1 MRRFFSSLVILA
13 FLGVAAVGQE
23 PAKRLTN
30 KDVIDMTNLG
40 LSDDVI
46 IAKIRSVP
54 NEELGFDTSISGLQA
69 LKAAKVSDGVI
80 KVMINPAPPAPAVVA
95 AATPV
100 TLDPNLPPPEVGV
113 YWLDVH
119 TFTMIEGQALT
130 NAKVGGRA
138 GSYFTYGIKS
148 QHWDATLEG
157 PTSHNI
163 VKDRRAVFYFYV
175 PEGED
180 ASDYVLLILNKK
192 SDRREFKIG
201 KIGGIGGGKSGVEKD
216 KEIQFHA
223 EHVGIRTYKITLDQD
238 LKPGE
243 YAFFMGTGQT
253 SMMGAGR
260 VNTSSGGSAAGRIY
274 DFSIPE

>member
-1 MRRFFSSLVILA
+1 MRRLFPSLVTLILFA
-13 FLGVAAVGQE
+13 LGVSAQE

-30 KDVIDMTNLG
+30 KDIIDMTALG

-46 IAKIRSVP
+46 IAKIRSMP
-54 NEELGFDTSISGLQA
+54 GTELAFDTTIVGLEQ
-69 LKAAKVSDGVI
+69 LKAAKVSDSVI

-119 TFTMIEGQALT
+119 TFTMIQGQALT

-148 QHWDATLEG
+148 QHWDATVEG
-157 PTSHNI
+157 PTSRNI
-163 VKDRRAVFYFYV
+163 VKDRRPVFYFYV
-175 PEGED
+175 PDGED
-180 ASDYVLLILNKK
+180 ASDYTLLILTKK

-201 KIGGIGGGKSGVEKD
+201 TIGGIGGGKSGVEKD
-216 KEIQFHA
+216 KEILFHA
-223 EHVGIRTYKITLDQD
+223 EHVGIRTYKITLDRD

-260 VNTSSGGSAAGRIY
+260 VNTSSGGSTAGRIY